1 MRRWWIQ
8 AERRRRAFEVRKF
21 EETNKD
27 ILEEWVTMRGED
39 RESTRLRPYL
49 TIGFK
54 MLKKLRKNFDM
65 FDKDGNGTIDA
76 KEFQDMIFEL
86 NGEVSSVSAR
96 VSRRTIFFGVCTYAA
111 LRRPECTLFTGGCYD
126 PRVADCLVL
135 RVVLCCVVLYCV
147 LV

>member
-8 AERRRRAFEVRKF
+8 AERRRRAFSVRKQ

-27 ILEEWVTMRGED
+27 ILDEWVHMRGED

-54 MLKKLRKNFDM
+54 MLKKLRKNFDL
-65 FDKDGNGTIDA
+65 FDKDGNGTMDS

-86 NGEVSSVSAR
+86 NGEVSIVRAR
-96 VSRRTIFFGVCTYAA
+96 KGALIFRCYA
-111 LRRPECTLFTGGCYD
+111 
-126 PRVADCLVL
+126 
-135 RVVLCCVVLYCV
+135 
-147 LV
+147 